1 LIKDK
6 LIKDFE
12 ELKKTDNIYSEFSKL
27 VKEVENDETLNTLK
41 EKQKQL
47 QKKLINMDK
56 LELDNFINKTKQ
68 ELINL
73 DLEINSDPRIIRLNE
88 LRQIIEL
95 ENEMIKRELKEM

>member
-1 LIKDK
+1 MIKDK